1 MDKKKSTNKIKE
13 GRRYH
18 RHHLNV
24 ENTERHKKRMTSK
37 NEPDVEN
44 SGFDVEGKE
53 KRKTA
58 KK

>member
-13 GRRYH
+13 GRRYCQH
-18 RHHLNV
+18 YPNE
-24 ENTERHKKRMTSK
+24 ENIERQKKMTSK
-37 NEPDVEN
+37 NKPDVEN

>member
-1 MDKKKSTNKIKE
+1 MDKKKSTIKIKE
-13 GRRYH
+13 GRRY
-18 RHHLNV
+18 RWHHPNE
-24 ENTERHKKRMTSK
+24 ENTERQKKMASK

-44 SGFDVEGKE
+44 NGFDVEGKE

>member
-1 MDKKKSTNKIKE
+1 MDKEKSTNKIKE
-13 GRRYH
+13 GRRYR
-18 RHHLNV
+18 RHYPNEEHI
-24 ENTERHKKRMTSK
+24 ERQKKMTSK

-44 SGFDVEGKE
+44 NGFDVEGKE

>member
-13 GRRYH
+13 GRRYR
-18 RHHLNV
+18 RHHPN
-24 ENTERHKKRMTSK
+24 EEYTERQKKITSK

>member
-13 GRRYH
+13 GRRY
-18 RHHLNV
+18 RQHHPNE
-24 ENTERHKKRMTSK
+24 ENTERQKKMTSK

>member
-13 GRRYH
+13 GYRYRQH
-18 RHHLNV
+18 DPNE
-24 ENTERHKKRMTSK
+24 ENTERQKKMTSK

>member
-1 MDKKKSTNKIKE
+1 MDKIKSTNKIKE

-18 RHHLNV
+18 RHHPNE
-24 ENTERHKKRMTSK
+24 ENTERQKKMTSK
-37 NEPDVEN
+37 NELDVEN